1 MRYYLTAGENIRS
14 IMIETKNDVKLKQ
27 FNVKK
32 YFGKMTEN
40 EHQVLVSRLLGA
52 AGTLHNS

>member
-1 MRYYLTAGENIRS
+1 MRYYLTAGGNIRS

-27 FNVKK
+27 FNVYK
-32 YFGKMTEN
+32 YFSKMTKN
-40 EHQVLVSRLLGA
+40 EQQVLVSRHLGA